1 MNRVVRCRVDPR
13 PINQPG
19 LHCCC
24 AKSLISSAA
33 LGRGEPV
40 GAKNGATL
48 TDNMTIPAADPRI
61 IDAMGRGLTQRAKAA
76 DVGDQDGDKP
86 AACRIL
92 LIEDDAPV
100 RERLATIISRWPA
113 GKLIAT
119 CGTLAD
125 GMAVIRDNSIDLLI
139 TDLNL
144 PDGHGVQA
152 IRMLRNTH
160 PAAEAMVISVLA
172 DDRNVIE
179 AIEAGATGYLL
190 KDSDPI
196 DIVDAIT
203 ELLAGRSPIS
213 STIASTIVRRLGG
226 RPAKPESISEQTDT
240 QALTP
245 REMDIL
251 WGIAKGFTY
260 GELAERLEIS
270 KQTVPVHIKNIYRK
284 LQTNN
289 RSEAVYEASRRGLIR
304 L

>member
-1 MNRVVRCRVDPR
+1 
-13 PINQPG
+13 
-19 LHCCC
+19 
-24 AKSLISSAA
+24 
-33 LGRGEPV
+33 
-40 GAKNGATL
+40 
-48 TDNMTIPAADPRI
+48 MTGHEQETR
-61 IDAMGRGLTQRAKAA
+61 
-76 DVGDQDGDKP
+76 

-92 LIEDDAPV
+92 LIEDDEPV
-100 RERLATIISRWPA
+100 RERLSRIIVEWPGGDLVGA
-113 GKLIAT
+113 

-125 GMAVIRDNSIDLLI
+125 AMQAIADIPIDLLI
-139 TDLNL
+139 TDLKL

-152 IRMLRNTH
+152 IRLLRERQPN
-160 PAAEAMVISVLA
+160 AEAMVVSVLA
-172 DDRNVIE
+172 DDRTVIG

-196 DIVDAIT
+196 DIVEAIS

-213 STIASTIVRRLGG
+213 STIARTIVRRLGG
-226 RPAKPESISEQTDT
+226 REVAGDASPDSATAKS
-240 QALTP
+240 LTP

-260 GELAERLEIS
+260 GELAERLKIS

-284 LQTNN
+284 LQANN

>member
-1 MNRVVRCRVDPR
+1 MANMEDRD
-13 PINQPG
+13 G
-19 LHCCC
+19 E
-24 AKSLISSAA
+24 AA
-33 LGRGEPV
+33 AV
-40 GAKNGATL
+40 
-48 TDNMTIPAADPRI
+48 
-61 IDAMGRGLTQRAKAA
+61 
-76 DVGDQDGDKP
+76 
-86 AACRIL
+86 CRIL
-92 LIEDDAPV
+92 LLEDDAPV
-100 RERLATIISRWPA
+100 RERLAAIVAQWA
-113 GKLIAT
+113 GGQLIAA

-125 GMAVIRDNSIDLLI
+125 ATAMIRDRPVDLLI

-152 IRMLRNTH
+152 IRLLRKTQ
-160 PAAEAMVISVLA
+160 PDAEAMVISVLA

-196 DIVDAIT
+196 DILDAIT

-213 STIASTIVRRLGG
+213 STIARTIVRGFSNRQNKADFI
-226 RPAKPESISEQTDT
+226 PDQTD
-240 QALTP
+240 AALLTP

-260 GELAERLEIS
+260 GELADSLQMS

-289 RSEAVYEASRRGLIR
+289 RSETVYEASRRGLIK

>member
-1 MNRVVRCRVDPR
+1 VLTPYVQEAYVAVHE
-13 PINQPG
+13 G
-19 LHCCC
+19 
-24 AKSLISSAA
+24 AKS
-33 LGRGEPV
+33 
-40 GAKNGATL
+40 
-48 TDNMTIPAADPRI
+48 
-61 IDAMGRGLTQRAKAA
+61 
-76 DVGDQDGDKP
+76 

-92 LIEDDAPV
+92 LIEDDTPV
-100 RERLATIISRWPA
+100 RERLAAIIRGWSG
-113 GKLIAT
+113 GKLIAA
-119 CGTLAD
+119 CGSLGEATPA
-125 GMAVIRDNSIDLLI
+125 IRDNPIDLLI

-152 IRMLRNTH
+152 IRMLRTSQ
-160 PAAEAMVISVLA
+160 PGAEAMVISVLA

-213 STIASTIVRRLGG
+213 SAIARTIVRRLGG
-226 RPAKPESISEQTDT
+226 GRGEVKSDSVEPDVAQS
-240 QALTP
+240 LTP

-270 KQTVPVHIKNIYRK
+270 KQTVPVHIKHIYRK
-284 LQTNN
+284 LQANN

>member
-1 MNRVVRCRVDPR
+1 M
-13 PINQPG
+13 
-19 LHCCC
+19 
-24 AKSLISSAA
+24 AKDDREKS
-33 LGRGEPV
+33 
-40 GAKNGATL
+40 
-48 TDNMTIPAADPRI
+48 
-61 IDAMGRGLTQRAKAA
+61 
-76 DVGDQDGDKP
+76 

-100 RERLATIISRWPA
+100 RERLATIIGGWPGGQLVA
-113 GKLIAT
+113 A
-119 CGTLAD
+119 CGTFAE
-125 GMAVIRDNSIDLLI
+125 AIPIIRRDPIDLLI

-152 IRMLRNTH
+152 IRMLREKQ
-160 PAAEAMVISVLA
+160 PDAEAMVISVLA

-179 AIEAGATGYLL
+179 AIEAGASGYLL
-190 KDSDPI
+190 KDSDPL

-213 STIASTIVRRLGG
+213 STIARTIVRRLGG
-226 RPAKPESISEQTDT
+226 GGDSQAETPKPEAAAAHAGEPS
-240 QALTP
+240 LTP

>member
-1 MNRVVRCRVDPR
+1 MK
-13 PINQPG
+13 I
-19 LHCCC
+19 
-24 AKSLISSAA
+24 A
-33 LGRGEPV
+33 E
-40 GAKNGATL
+40 GA
-48 TDNMTIPAADPRI
+48 
-61 IDAMGRGLTQRAKAA
+61 
-76 DVGDQDGDKP
+76 V
-86 AACRIL
+86 CRIL
-92 LIEDDAPV
+92 LVEDDAPV
-100 RERLATIISRWPA
+100 RERLAAIISGWPGGRLVA
-113 GKLIAT
+113 ACGKFAEA
-119 CGTLAD
+119 AD
-125 GMAVIRDNSIDLLI
+125 AIKSQRIDLLI

-152 IRMLRNTH
+152 IRMLRDKQ
-160 PAAEAMVISVLA
+160 PDAEAMVISVLA

-179 AIEAGATGYLL
+179 AIEAGASGYLL
-190 KDSDPI
+190 KDSDPL

-213 STIASTIVRRLGG
+213 SAIARTIVRRLGG
-226 RPAKPESISEQTDT
+226 GRDSHAETPKPEAAQAPAGEQS
-240 QALTP
+240 LTP

>member
-1 MNRVVRCRVDPR
+1 MKVHDGVV
-13 PINQPG
+13 
-19 LHCCC
+19 
-24 AKSLISSAA
+24 
-33 LGRGEPV
+33 
-40 GAKNGATL
+40 
-48 TDNMTIPAADPRI
+48 
-61 IDAMGRGLTQRAKAA
+61 
-76 DVGDQDGDKP
+76 
-86 AACRIL
+86 CRIL
-92 LIEDDAPV
+92 LIEDDSPV
-100 RERLATIISRWPA
+100 RERLAAIIRRWPG
-113 GKLIAT
+113 GKLVAA
-119 CGTLAD
+119 CGKLAD
-125 GMAVIRDNSIDLLI
+125 AIVAMKDNRIDLLI

-152 IRMLRNTH
+152 IRMLRETQ
-160 PAAEAMVISVLA
+160 PDAEAMVISVLA

-179 AIEAGATGYLL
+179 AIEAGASGYLL

-213 STIASTIVRRLGG
+213 STIARTIVRRLGG
-226 RPAKPESISEQTDT
+226 GREAKSGAPSHTTDQT
-240 QALTP
+240 LTP